1 MDVFLRV
8 TAGIMIATILC
19 VVLSKRGTD
28 ISILMT
34 ITVCCMVVS
43 AAFSYFTP
51 VLDFLKKLSEVGR
64 LDWKLLNVLMKA
76 TGIGLISQIAGFVCT
91 DAGNQSLAKALQIMT
106 TAVIFC
112 ISLPVLEEMLSLIE
126 LVLGET

>member
-1 MDVFLRV
+1 MDVYFKV
-8 TAGIMIATILC
+8 TAGILVATILC
-19 VVLSKRGTD
+19 VVLSKQGAD

-34 ITVCCMVVS
+34 ITVCCMVIT
-43 AAFSYFTP
+43 AAFSYISP

-64 LDWKLLNVLMKA
+64 LDDTLLNVLMKA
-76 TGIGLISQIAGFVCT
+76 TGIGLISQIAGFVCS

-106 TAVIFC
+106 TAVIFY

-126 LVLGET
+126 LVLGKT